1 MSCDTGPLPWKLQFR
16 SAQGLGSRS
25 RPIRPQGMEK
35 RPTLIPEDRI
45 AAIRRAV
52 DIVEIVS
59 ETVTLRK
66 AGKNLVGLCPF
77 HAEKTPSFTVSPDK
91 QIFHCFGC
99 GAGGD
104 VFGFLMKRDA
114 LSFREALR
122 FLSRRAGMEIPEES
136 SGRAVHRESEA
147 ETLLRVNRLA
157 ADFFH
162 AALQR
167 GPQGAQAREYLKRRG
182 LSESSIAEFHIGYAP
197 AAWDALLG
205 HMTRRGI
212 PPAVLEKAGLVV
224 PRKDGTGFYDRFRNR
239 VIFPI
244 CDPQSRIVG
253 FGGRVIDD
261 STPKYLNSPE
271 TPVYRKREVLFG
283 FDRARDACR
292 AERSVFIVEG
302 YLDLI
307 ALHQRGIRNAV
318 ATLGTALSAE
328 HIQLISRFADRLILV
343 YDSDEAGLRSAR
355 RCIDLFWKVHA
366 DFRRG
371 DVFREEQA
379 DTQIL
384 VLPEGHDP
392 DSFVSRHGAEAFLE
406 TVRQRAMGIVSFLI
420 EHAVRAHGL
429 HTEGK
434 IRIVNELVPALRRI
448 DDPVARALYIQ
459 KLAER
464 VGIDE
469 AVVLERLKDAPS
481 PREET
486 LPPRASS
493 AASAVDRMEER
504 IVSLMVQFPE
514 MLPEIARCRVVEEF
528 RDADLKTAARAIL
541 ESGFE
546 RPEQLPELLARME
559 GSPARRRLAAL
570 ALAEESWTRK
580 GCLHLIARFLEIR
593 RLQDETEELQRAIE
607 KAEREHDE
615 AELRRLLMEKQNL
628 ARRRRQESR
637 ALLHDES
644 REL

>member
-1 MSCDTGPLPWKLQFR
+1 M
-16 SAQGLGSRS
+16 
-25 RPIRPQGMEK
+25 
-35 RPTLIPEDRI
+35 IPEDRI
-45 AAIRRAV
+45 AAIRRAA

-66 AGKNLVGLCPF
+66 AGKNLLGLCPF

-104 VFGFLMKRDA
+104 VFSFLMKRDA

-122 FLSRRAGMEIPEES
+122 IVARRVGMEIPAEV
-136 SGRAVHRESEA
+136 SGRIPRRESEA
-147 ETLLRVNRLA
+147 ETLLRANRAA
-157 ADFFH
+157 ADFYH
-162 AALQR
+162 ETLRR
-167 GPQGAQAREYLKRRG
+167 GSSGAQAREYLRRRAV
-182 LSESSIAEFHIGYAP
+182 SEEAIAAFQLGYAP
-197 AAWDALLG
+197 AAWDALLA

-212 PPAVLEKAGLVV
+212 APAVLETVGLVV
-224 PRKDGTGFYDRFRNR
+224 PRKDGSGFYDRFRNR

-253 FGGRVIDD
+253 FGGRVIDAA
-261 STPKYLNSPE
+261 TPKYLNSPE
-271 TPVYRKREVLFG
+271 TPVYRKREILYG
-283 FDRARDACR
+283 FDRAREACR
-292 AERSVFIVEG
+292 AERAAFIVEG

-328 HIQLISRFADRLILV
+328 HIRLLSRFADRLILV

-406 TVRQRAMGIVSFLI
+406 IARRHAMGIVSFLI
-420 EHAVRAHGL
+420 EHAVRTYGL
-429 HTEGK
+429 ETEGK

-448 DDPVARALYIQ
+448 DDVVARALYVQ

-464 VGIDE
+464 VGIE
-469 AVVLERLKDAPS
+469 ETAILERLKEAPGAVA
-481 PREET
+481 ET
-486 LPPRASS
+486 APARS
-493 AASAVDRMEER
+493 AAAVSAVDRMEER
-504 IVSLMVQFPE
+504 IVSLMVQAPE
-514 MLPEIARCRVVEEF
+514 MLPEISRQKVIEEF
-528 RDADLKTAARAIL
+528 RDPELRAAAGAIL
-541 ESGFE
+541 EFGLE
-546 RPEQLPELLARME
+546 RPEQLPELLGRIQD
-559 GSPARRRLAAL
+559 GPARRRLAAL
-570 ALAEESWTRK
+570 ALADESWTRK

-593 RLQDETEELQRAIE
+593 RLQNETGELQRAIE
-607 KAEREHDE
+607 KAERERNE

-628 ARRRRQESR
+628 ARRRRQQSR
-637 ALLHDES
+637 ALLHEKS
-644 REL
+644 SEA

>member
-1 MSCDTGPLPWKLQFR
+1 M
-16 SAQGLGSRS
+16 
-25 RPIRPQGMEK
+25 
-35 RPTLIPEDRI
+35 IPEDRI
-45 AAIRRAV
+45 AAIRRAA
-52 DIVEIVS
+52 DIVEIVA

-104 VFGFLMKRDA
+104 VFSFLMKRDA

-122 FLSRRAGMEIPEES
+122 LVSRRVGMEIPEETAPRS
-136 SGRAVHRESEA
+136 PRRESET
-147 ETLLRVNRLA
+147 ETLLRVNREA

-162 AALQR
+162 ALLQR
-167 GPQGAQAREYLKRRG
+167 GPQGAPAREYLRRRG
-182 LSESSIAEFHIGYAP
+182 LSESMIVEFRLGYAP
-197 AAWDALLG
+197 PAWDALLG

-212 PPAVLEKAGLVV
+212 PPAVLEKTGLVV
-224 PRKDGTGFYDRFRNR
+224 PRKDGSGFYDRFRNR

-244 CDPQSRIVG
+244 CDLQSRIVG

-271 TPVYRKREVLFG
+271 TPVYRKREVLYG
-283 FDRARDACR
+283 LDRARDACR

-307 ALHQRGIRNAV
+307 ALHQRGVRNAV

-328 HIQLISRFADRLILV
+328 HIQLVSRFADRLILV
-343 YDSDEAGLRSAR
+343 YDSDEAGQRSAR

-392 DSFVSRHGAEAFLE
+392 DSFVSRHGAEDFLKIA
-406 TVRQRAMGIVSFLI
+406 RHRAMGIVSFLI
-420 EHAVRAHGL
+420 EHAVRSHGL
-429 HTEGK
+429 QTEGK

-448 DDPVARALYIQ
+448 DDPVAQAFYIQ

-469 AVVLERLKDAPS
+469 AVVLARIKDAPN
-481 PREET
+481 
-486 LPPRASS
+486 AGAGA
-493 AASAVDRMEER
+493 AASPPPSVPAVDRMEER

-514 MLPEIARCRVVEEF
+514 MLPEIARRKVVEEL
-528 RDADLKTAARAIL
+528 RDADLRTAARAIL
-541 ESGFE
+541 EFGLE
-546 RPEQLPELLARME
+546 RTEQLPELLGRME
-559 GSPARRRLAAL
+559 ESPARRRLAAL
-570 ALAEESWTRK
+570 AFSEEPWTRK
-580 GCLHLIARFLEIR
+580 GCLHLITRFLEIR
-593 RLQDETEELQRAIE
+593 RLQDEADELQRAIE
-607 KAEREHDE
+607 KAEREHNE

-637 ALLHDES
+637 VSLHDQS
-644 REL
+644 REA